1 MVIDI
6 IIDRRDA
13 IQDCGEDD
21 WYYDKAKEL
30 YNAAE
35 ESGFVELRDSLDYG
49 TEEEVKQD
57 LCKYIDDQGYRP
69 SLKDFVNSVDWLP
82 KDTK

>member
-21 WYYDKAKEL
+21 WDYDKAREL
-30 YNAAE
+30 YNAADDT
-35 ESGFVELRDSLDYG
+35 SLSDLCYALDYL
-49 TEEEVKQD
+49 EEEDVKRE

-82 KDTK
+82 KDTE

>member
-21 WYYDKAKEL
+21 WDCDKAREL
-30 YNAAE
+30 YNAADDT
-35 ESGFVELRDSLDYG
+35 SMPDLCYALDYL
-49 TEEEVKQD
+49 EEEDVKRE